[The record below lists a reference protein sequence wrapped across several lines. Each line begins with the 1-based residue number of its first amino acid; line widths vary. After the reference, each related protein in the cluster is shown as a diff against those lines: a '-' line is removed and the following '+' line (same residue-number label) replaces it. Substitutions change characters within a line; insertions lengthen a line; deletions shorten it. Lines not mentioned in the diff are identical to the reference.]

1 MEPNFVLSQP
11 TKTRAG
17 YGAERP
23 VGSNPDS
30 RLAVPGYTDESWDV
44 PSTPTSADFPFTSRI
59 QKGGALLGDMRQL
72 VCQWQTK
79 GAEVAPH
86 RFVRDVLPKATQA
99 RASDTY
105 VRAFLPR
112 MIEGSPKDAWKLCA
126 VLEDC
131 LPSMEVV
138 VPFYYWITARAE
150 TILYR
155 FASEELYSMAR
166 SGAVGVGT
174 SDVTNWITKTCK
186 QEGKVWS
193 DIVIIKVA
201 RAMLAALR
209 DFGVLSGASKK
220 SIAASHLSLEA
231 FALIA
236 WCLRNQL
243 EDNRDLKSHPDWRLF
258 LVSPENVE
266 RLLLEAHQHGW
277 LHYQVAGA
285 VTRIEFHHNT
295 FYEFVRAVVTR

>member
-1 MEPNFVLSQP
+1 MITFKNASANILSLNRLP
-11 TKTRAG
+11 KTHH
-17 YGAERP
+17 
-23 VGSNPDS
+23 SD
-30 RLAVPGYTDESWDV
+30 
-44 PSTPTSADFPFTSRI
+44 FTSRI

-72 VCQWQTK
+72 VCQWRAK
-79 GAEVAPH
+79 GADVTPH
-86 RFVRDVLPKATQA
+86 RFVRNVLPKATQA

-126 VLEDC
+126 ALEDC

-155 FASEELYSMAR
+155 FATEELYSMAR

-186 QEGKVWS
+186 EEGKTWS
-193 DIVIIKVA
+193 NVVNIKVA

-209 DFGVLSGASKK
+209 DFGVLTGSSKK
-220 SIAASHLSLEA
+220 TIAVANLPLES
-231 FALIA
+231 FCLIA
-236 WCLRNQL
+236 FCLRVVLNDSQNL
-243 EDNRDLKSHPDWRLF
+243 AEHPDWRLF
-258 LVSPENVE
+258 LLSPQIVE
-266 RLLLEAHQHGW
+266 RLLLESHQHGW
-277 LHYQVAGA
+277 LHYQAAGA
-285 VTRIEFHHNT
+285 VSRIEFPDTT
-295 FYEFVRAVVTR
+295 FDDYVRRVLSR

>member
-1 MEPNFVLSQP
+1 MRPP
-11 TKTRAG
+11 TDI
-17 YGAERP
+17 
-23 VGSNPDS
+23 V
-30 RLAVPGYTDESWDV
+30 
-44 PSTPTSADFPFTSRI
+44 SRI
-59 QKGGALLGDMRQL
+59 QKGGALLSDMRQL
-72 VCQWQTK
+72 VCQWDSK
-79 GAEVAPH
+79 PDDAIPH

-99 RASDTY
+99 RAKDTY
-105 VRAFLPR
+105 IRAFLPR

-126 VLEDC
+126 ALEDC

-150 TILYR
+150 PILYR
-155 FASEELYSMAR
+155 FATEELYSMAR

-186 QEGKVWS
+186 EEGKAWS

-209 DFGVLSGASKK
+209 DFGVLSGSSKK

-231 FALIA
+231 FSLIV

-243 EDNRDLKSHPDWRLF
+243 EDNRDLKAHPDWRLF
-258 LVSPENVE
+258 LLSPDNVE

-285 VTRIEFHHNT
+285 VTRIEFLSTT
-295 FYEFVRAVVTR
+295 FNDYVRHVLSR

>member
-1 MEPNFVLSQP
+1 
-11 TKTRAG
+11 
-17 YGAERP
+17 
-23 VGSNPDS
+23 
-30 RLAVPGYTDESWDV
+30 
-44 PSTPTSADFPFTSRI
+44 
-59 QKGGALLGDMRQL
+59 MRQL
-72 VCQWQTK
+72 VCRWDSKRDDVTPQ
-79 GAEVAPH
+79 

-99 RASDTY
+99 RANDTY
-105 VRAFLPR
+105 IRAFLPR
-112 MIEGSPKDAWKLCA
+112 MIEGSPQNAWKLCA
-126 VLEDC
+126 ALEDC

-150 TILYR
+150 PILYR
-155 FASEELYSMAR
+155 FATEDLYPMAR
-166 SGAVGVGT
+166 SGAVGIGT
-174 SDVTNWITKTCK
+174 TEVTNWIRVACRE
-186 QEGKVWS
+186 EGKSWS

-220 SIAASHLSLEA
+220 TIAASHLSLEA

-243 EDNRDLKSHPDWRLF
+243 EDNRDLKTHPDWRLF
-258 LVSPENVE
+258 LLSPDNVE

-285 VTRIEFHHNT
+285 VSRIEFPSTT
-295 FYEFVRAVVTR
+295 FNDFVRHVLAR